1 MLLENKKA
9 GPRTLLSDKIKGT
22 LRQMM
27 NTNIIGK
34 EAGNEL
40 LGMFNPRMGIQL
52 GNFKNLG
59 NQKRF
64 E

>member
-1 MLLENKKA
+1 MILENKKA

-27 NTNIIGK
+27 NANIIGK

-40 LGMFNPRMGIQL
+40 LGMFNPRMGI
-52 GNFKNLG
+52 
-59 NQKRF
+59 
-64 E
+64 